1 MSLLV
6 DKYNELL
13 INKDRTVRAIYE
25 KEELIATAIGINK
38 EGELIVKD
46 EAGKEIA
53 IRAGDVAGRGL
64 YGYV

>member
-1 MSLLV
+1 M
-6 DKYNELL
+6 NFLL
-13 INKDRTVRAIYE
+13 IRTVRAIYE

-53 IRAGDVAGRGL
+53 IRAGEVSVRGL